1 MSRKAL
7 LVCFWA
13 GLALSVA
20 STKNTGRGGLYGFL
34 VAVRFWNRQ
43 PLLRM
48 YLRAYDCGIPGNTNR
63 IELASEK
70 RMKTR
75 LRIFALV
82 AAISASSP
90 VFSAQMAAGP
100 AQPPASQTPSTQ
112 TPAARSAPASSASD
126 SAAAAGTARY
136 VVPSGT
142 RLPLILHNAVTTRNA
157 KPGDP
162 VYLETPLPVVIDNRI
177 LIPAGSY
184 VQGEVQ
190 EARRPGKVK
199 GTGEIRLRLNSM
211 ILPNGYAVDFNAIP
225 TNAGTG
231 GNEGTDSEGKI
242 HGDTDKAGDVGTV
255 IKTTGVGAGVGGIAT
270 RSAAGAGIGAGAGAA
285 AGLAAVLLTRGPE
298 LELPRGTTV
307 DVVLDRAVY
316 LDASRAN
323 FTDPGRASSL
333 PGPPSREPTR
343 SRSPI

>member
-1 MSRKAL
+1 
-7 LVCFWA
+7 
-13 GLALSVA
+13 
-20 STKNTGRGGLYGFL
+20 
-34 VAVRFWNRQ
+34 
-43 PLLRM
+43 
-48 YLRAYDCGIPGNTNR
+48 
-63 IELASEK
+63 
-70 RMKTR
+70 MKTR

-82 AAISASSP
+82 AAISASGSI
-90 VFSAQMAAGP
+90 SGAQIAAGP
-100 AQPPASQTPSTQ
+100 AQPRESQTPTTQ
-112 TPAARSAPASSASD
+112 TPPTQSAPASTGSD
-126 SAAAAGTARY
+126 SAAAGIARY

-162 VYLETPLPVVIDNRI
+162 VYLETLFPVVIDNRI

-231 GNEGTDSEGKI
+231 GNEGTDNEGKI
-242 HGDTDKAGDVGTV
+242 HGDADKAGDVGTV

-270 RSAAGAGIGAGAGAA
+270 RSASGAGIGAGAGAA

-307 DVVLDRAVY
+307 DVVLDRTVY
-316 LDASRAN
+316 LDASRVN